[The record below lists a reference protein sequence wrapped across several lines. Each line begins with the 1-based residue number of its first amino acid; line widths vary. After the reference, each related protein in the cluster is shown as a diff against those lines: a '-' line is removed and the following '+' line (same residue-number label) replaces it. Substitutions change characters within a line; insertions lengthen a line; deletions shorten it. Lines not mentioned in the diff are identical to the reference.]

1 MTFKREVFIMSKVED
16 AIEKAKEALP
26 NITPTPPGLKAES
39 SVHDLKSRLEWGEP
53 ALTILDVRPRDVYNR
68 GHIMGAME
76 FPMDKLVE
84 LAQKNLETKRDIYIY
99 GASDEETS
107 EVAKML
113 RQAGFINVA
122 ELKGG
127 LEAWKA
133 VGGST
138 EGIDETRAEPGAN
151 AYNVV
156 TNVKNHFERQEI
168 DFEKP

>member
-1 MTFKREVFIMSKVED
+1 MSKLED
-16 AIEKAKEALP
+16 AIEKAKEILP

-53 ALTILDVRPRDVYNR
+53 ALTILDVRPRDLYNQ

-76 FPMDKLVE
+76 FPLDKLVD
-84 LAQKNLETKRDIYIY
+84 LAKNNLEVDRDIYVY
-99 GASDEETS
+99 GANDQETA
-107 EVAKML
+107 EAARLL
-113 RQAGFINVA
+113 RQAGYKSIA

-127 LEAWKA
+127 IDAWKEA
-133 VGGST
+133 AGST
-138 EGIDETRAEPGAN
+138 EGVDETRAEPGAN

>member
-1 MTFKREVFIMSKVED
+1 MSKVED

-26 NITPTPPGLKAES
+26 NVTPTPPGLKAES

-53 ALTILDVRPRDVYNR
+53 GLTIIDVRPRDIYNA
-68 GHIMGAME
+68 GHIMGAID
-76 FPMDKLVE
+76 FPMENLVE
-84 LAQKNLETKRDIYIY
+84 LTQKNYETNRDIYVY
-99 GASDEETS
+99 GASDQETA
-107 EVAKML
+107 EAARAL
-113 RQAGFINVA
+113 RQAGFKNIA

-133 VGGST
+133 VAGST
-138 EGIDETRAEPGAN
+138 EGIDETRTDPGPN

-156 TNVKNHFERQEI
+156 TNVKTHFEKQEI

>member
-1 MTFKREVFIMSKVED
+1 MSKVED
-16 AIEKAKEALP
+16 AIEKAKEILP
-26 NITPTPPGLKAES
+26 NVTPTPPGLKAES

-53 ALTILDVRPRDVYNR
+53 ALTILDVRPRDVYNS

-76 FPMDKLVE
+76 FPIEKLVD
-84 LAQKNLETKRDIYIY
+84 LAKNNLEANRDIYVY
-99 GASDEETS
+99 GATDQET
-107 EVAKML
+107 ADAARQL
-113 RQAGFINVA
+113 RQAGFKNVA

-133 VGGST
+133 VAGST
-138 EGIDETRAEPGAN
+138 EGIDETRTDPGAN

-156 TNVKNHFERQEI
+156 TNVKTHFEKQEI

>member
-1 MTFKREVFIMSKVED
+1 MSKLED
-16 AIEKAKEALP
+16 AIEKAKEILP

-53 ALTILDVRPRDVYNR
+53 ALTILDVRPRDVYNQ

-76 FPMDKLVE
+76 FPLDKLVD
-84 LAQKNLETKRDIYIY
+84 LAKNNLEVDRDIYVY
-99 GASDEETS
+99 GANDQETA
-107 EVAKML
+107 EAARLL
-113 RQAGFINVA
+113 RQAGYKSIA

-127 LEAWKA
+127 IDAWKEA
-133 VGGST
+133 AGST
-138 EGIDETRAEPGAN
+138 EGVDETRAEPGAN

>member
-1 MTFKREVFIMSKVED
+1 MSKVED
-16 AIEKAKEALP
+16 AIEKAKEMLP
-26 NITPTPPGLKAES
+26 NVTPTPPGLKAQS

-53 ALTILDVRPRDVYNR
+53 GLTILDVRPRDIYNQ

-76 FPMDKLVE
+76 FPVDKLVD
-84 LAQKNLETKRDIYIY
+84 LAKNNLETNRDIYVY
-99 GASDEETS
+99 GASDQETA
-107 EVAKML
+107 EAANLL
-113 RQAGFINVA
+113 RQAGYQNVS

-133 VGGST
+133 VAGST
-138 EGIDETRAEPGAN
+138 EGIDESLADPGKN

-156 TNVKNHFERQEI
+156 DNVKNHFERQEI